1 MESKDDSIKI
11 TNAYILGISREF
23 ALKKLSTRL
32 SELESSSHGENS
44 EEGES
49 IVQIGIADAMIR
61 NRQYKELIFAIGT
74 DKLENE
80 DIFRWVN
87 QHLFGS
93 SEVADKHSFSTF
105 KYSKVVEGLD
115 ESTKQL
121 IIQKR
126 ADGWPIASL
135 SSLFDV
141 WETTIRIVI
150 LEGKF
155 IKMKTL

>member
-11 TNAYILGISREF
+11 TNAYFPGISREF

-32 SELESSSHGENS
+32 SELESSSHRENS

-80 DIFRWVN
+80 DIFR
-87 QHLFGS
+87 
-93 SEVADKHSFSTF
+93 
-105 KYSKVVEGLD
+105 
-115 ESTKQL
+115 
-121 IIQKR
+121 
-126 ADGWPIASL
+126 
-135 SSLFDV
+135 
-141 WETTIRIVI
+141 
-150 LEGKF
+150 
-155 IKMKTL
+155 